1 MPKIR
6 VRSSTKRAKA
16 LVVRNKFRLGMRKN
30 GISAHSLPTEVLISQ
45 YFEPKL
51 PKDKHK
57 IIQVLRLRNVAIPDS
72 LPTEDEATVE

>member
-1 MPKIR
+1 MPQAR
-6 VRSSTKRAKA
+6 VRNSTKGAKS
-16 LVVRNKFRLGMRKN
+16 LSVHSKFRLGVRKS
-30 GISAHSLPTEVLISQ
+30 GISAHSLSTEDLMAQ

-57 IIQVLRLRNVAIPDS
+57 IGQVLRIRNVIIPDS

>member
-1 MPKIR
+1 MPKVR
-6 VRSSTKRAKA
+6 VRSNRSGAKS
-16 LVVRNKFRLGMRKN
+16 LPVSNKFRLGLRKG
-30 GISAHSLPTEVLISQ
+30 GISAHSLSTEALMAQ

-57 IIQVLRLRNVAIPDS
+57 IGQVLRLRNVMIPDS